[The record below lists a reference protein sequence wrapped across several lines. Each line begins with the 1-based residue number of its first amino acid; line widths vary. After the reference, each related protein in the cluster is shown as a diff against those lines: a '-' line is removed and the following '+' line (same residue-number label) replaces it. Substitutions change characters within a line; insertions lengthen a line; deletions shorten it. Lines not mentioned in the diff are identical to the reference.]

1 MFNSLLFISLA
12 PVFVIAFYVYN
23 RDRYEKEPVSV
34 LIKALFI
41 GALCV
46 LPVLLIEG
54 LLIRLY
60 MGPEGISDAAYTAF
74 VVAGLTEEGIK
85 FLALFLFFWRNRNFN
100 EKFDAIVY
108 AVFIALGFAGIEN
121 ILYVFQGG
129 YSVGIMRAL
138 TAVPAH
144 ALFGIMMGYNFG
156 LARFNEKYR
165 GINLFAAFAVPLIA
179 HGAYDFLLMGNSQF
193 LMAVFIP
200 VFIFYWIT
208 GFRKMKKLSVDSA
221 LMNITPDDRD
231 FTGTTKL

>member
-12 PVFVIAFYVYN
+12 PVFIIAFYIYN
-23 RDRYEKEPVSV
+23 RDRHEKEPFSV

-54 LLIRLY
+54 LLTRLY
-60 MGPEGISDAAYTAF
+60 MGPEGISEAAYTAF

-85 FLALFLFFWRNRNFN
+85 FLALFLLFWRNRNFN

-165 GINLFAAFAVPLIA
+165 GINLFAAFAIPFIS

-208 GFRKMKKLSVDSA
+208 GFRKMKKLSEDSA
-221 LMNITPDDRD
+221 FRNITHDDQN
-231 FTGTTKL
+231 FTGTTQL